1 MGVYTYIYIYIYID
15 RERERERE
23 IEGEGETEIHIVIG
37 PLLTKKYFI
46 SIYIYICMYVIFAL
60 SDSKRPTALSIPRRS
75 PIQVLTQPYV
85 A

>member
-1 MGVYTYIYIYIYID
+1 MTIHKE

-23 IEGEGETEIHIVIG
+23 SEREREGETEIHIVIG

-46 SIYIYICMYVIFAL
+46 SIYIYIYIYICMYVIFAL